1 MHLPWVC
8 RSDLFSILKLFAV
21 EMNMLKFFWTLW
33 LTCGGVTTASNRLV
47 IVGHNVVGHFA
58 GHLTTSL
65 WFYCRWLDRGPPLCF
80 HEVAEFYPPAH
91 LGGTSCWE
99 PWKGGIETSHQNAL
113 SSFINTFNII
123 MNSWSYEIVLLE
135 NILSDPP
142 TQGAH

>member
-8 RSDLFSILKLFAV
+8 RSDLFSSLNLFAV

-123 MNSWSYEIVLLE
+123 INSWSYEIVLLE

-142 TQGAH
+142 THCVH